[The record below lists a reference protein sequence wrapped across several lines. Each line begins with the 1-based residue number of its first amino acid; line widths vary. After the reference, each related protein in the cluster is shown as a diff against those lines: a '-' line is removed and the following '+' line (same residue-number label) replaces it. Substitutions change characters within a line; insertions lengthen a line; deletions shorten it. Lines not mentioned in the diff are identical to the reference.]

1 MKLHRLTLVNYR
13 GVAHR
18 EIEFPDRGVVVIS
31 GANEIGKSSMIEA
44 LDLLLMAKDRS
55 AKKEVK
61 AVKPTHADVGS
72 EVIAEISTG
81 PYRFVYRKRFHKR
94 AETELT
100 VLAPRR
106 EQLTGDEAHER
117 VLAMLDET
125 VDTALWQAQRV
136 LQATATAPVDL
147 SGCDALSRAL
157 DVAAGAGD
165 DAGPAGDADPLLVDR
180 IDAEYLAYFT
190 QTGRPTG
197 EWAAAIARLHQA
209 DEAVASCAAAV
220 AEVDDAVARHEA
232 LTATVAERTTQVE
245 VAETR
250 LAQAREAAAA
260 VQRLTAA
267 RDKAALIADAAKAT
281 SGMSTAAVAERD
293 RLRAEI
299 DERSVA
305 AAELI
310 SVAAESARA
319 QAALRDEHAAAEQ
332 AAITAEAE
340 AETSRARVEAARGV
354 VAALAARDEAARL
367 AIRLARLDAA
377 AAELQT
383 IGTEL
388 APIVITDALLREVEA
403 AERAVERAADRAE
416 LASAHVELVALADLE
431 VRTGQQSMVLVAGQQ
446 WSAGIAAPTEIDVA
460 GVLSARVIPGA
471 DAVDTAA
478 ALEAARGA
486 LAEVLRR
493 CDAADAAAARALHAR
508 RAELTAARDRLRAT
522 VDALT
527 GDETP
532 EQLRARHRALCAGEP
547 HPEGDIDAAR
557 TELDAA
563 VAAAANAGRTAQ
575 ELRGLAAA
583 LGTRLHDATVA
594 ASVLREKLATA
605 QAELSAATER
615 LAGERVLAA
624 DDVLRQRAEA
634 DADHAR
640 TAAAAVATLD
650 AELAA
655 AQPDAVTTALA
666 EATAAA
672 QAAQRDRAA
681 AAAELADVATALRL
695 YGTQGRKGALDAAE
709 SERAYAHS
717 EYQRIE
723 RRARAAE
730 LLRSVMTRHR
740 ESARLRYIE
749 PFRGEIERLGRM
761 VFGADFEVDIDSSLR
776 ICSRT
781 VGGRTV
787 GYESLSGGAKEQ
799 IGIVARLACASLV
812 AKEDTVPVVIDD
824 ALGFSDPDRL
834 TKMAAVFD
842 SVAGDGQVIV
852 LTCDPDRYAGIA
864 DSHLIELTA

>member
-1 MKLHRLTLVNYR
+1 MKLHRLTLTNYR
-13 GVAHR
+13 GVTHR

-31 GANEIGKSSMIEA
+31 GANEIGKSSMVEA
-44 LDLLLMAKDRS
+44 LDLLLNSKDRS

-72 EVIAEISTG
+72 EVAAEISTG

-100 VLAPRR
+100 VLSPRR

-157 DVAAGAGD
+157 DVAAGSGD
-165 DAGPAGDADPLLVDR
+165 TDSAGDADPLLVDR
-180 IDAEYLAYFT
+180 IDAEYLTYFT
-190 QTGRPTG
+190 GTGRPTG
-197 EWAAAIARLHQA
+197 VWAAATQRLREAQA
-209 DEAVASCAAAV
+209 EVESRAAAV
-220 AEVDDAVARHEA
+220 DEVDDAVQRHA
-232 LTATVAERTTQVE
+232 TLTTTVAERVAQVE
-245 VAETR
+245 AAEAQ
-250 LAQAREAAAA
+250 LAAAREVAAG
-260 VQRLTAA
+260 VERLTAE
-267 RDKAALIADAAKAT
+267 RDKAALVAAAAEARH
-281 SGMSTAAVAERD
+281 GAAAAAVAERD
-293 RLRAEI
+293 RLRADI

-310 SVAAESARA
+310 SVAAESASA
-319 QAALRDEHAAAEQ
+319 QAALREEHAAAEQ
-332 AAITAEAE
+332 AAVAGEVEAE
-340 AETSRARVEAARGV
+340 DSRARVEAARAV

-367 AIRLARLDAA
+367 ATRLARLDAA
-377 AAELQT
+377 AAELEQ

-388 APIVITDALLREVEA
+388 APIVITDSLLREVEA
-403 AERAVERAADRAE
+403 AERAVQRAADRAE
-416 LASAHVELVALADLE
+416 LASAHVELVAQADLE
-431 VRTGQQSMVLVAGQQ
+431 VHFGQQTMVLVAGQQ
-446 WSAGIAAPTEIDVA
+446 WSAGISAPTAIDVA

-478 ALEAARGA
+478 QLDAAREV
-486 LAEVLRR
+486 LAEALRR
-493 CDAADAAAARALHAR
+493 CDAADAEVARALHAR

-527 GDETP
+527 GDETVD
-532 EQLRARHRALCAGEP
+532 QLRSRHRALCAGEP
-547 HPEGDIDAAR
+547 HPEGDLATAR
-557 TELDAA
+557 AEFDVVVQRARQ
-563 VAAAANAGRTAQ
+563 AGRDAQ
-575 ELRGLAAA
+575 ELRTLATGLA
-583 LGTRLHDATVA
+583 TRLNEATVA
-594 ASVLREKLATA
+594 ASVLREKLGTA
-605 QAELSAATER
+605 QAELTAATER
-615 LAGERVLAA
+615 LAGERVVAA
-624 DDVLRQRAEA
+624 DDLLRQRAETEA
-634 DADHAR
+634 EHAAV
-640 TAAAAVATLD
+640 TAAAVATLD

-655 AQPDAVTTALA
+655 AQPDTV
-666 EATAAA
+666 TAAL
-672 QAAQRDRAA
+672 AA
-681 AAAELADVATALRL
+681 AAAAAQTAERDRTTAAAALADIATALRL
-695 YGTQGRKGALDAAE
+695 YGTEGRKGALDSAE
-709 SERAYAHS
+709 SEREHALS
-717 EYQRIE
+717 EFRRIE

-761 VFGADFEVDIDSSLR
+761 VFGTDFEVDIDSSLR

-834 TKMAAVFD
+834 TRMAAVFD
-842 SVAGDGQVIV
+842 AVGGDGQVIV

>member
-1 MKLHRLTLVNYR
+1 MKLHRLTLTNYR

-18 EIEFPDRGVVVIS
+18 DIDFPDRGVVVIS

-44 LDLLLMAKDRS
+44 LDLLLMSKDRS
-55 AKKEVK
+55 TKKEVK

-100 VLAPRR
+100 VLSPRR

-165 DAGPAGDADPLLVDR
+165 DTGGTDSDPLLIDR
-180 IDAEYLAYFT
+180 IDAEYLTYFT

-197 EWAAAIARLHQA
+197 VWAAAIQRLRDADAEVAAR
-209 DEAVASCAAAV
+209 AAAV
-220 AEVDDAVARHEA
+220 AEVDDAVNRHA
-232 LTATVAERTTQVE
+232 VLTTTVAERAAQRDAAQV
-245 VAETR
+245 R
-250 LAQAREAAAA
+250 LAQAREVAAA
-260 VQRLTAA
+260 VERLTAE
-267 RDKAALIADAAKAT
+267 RDKAALVAAAAEAKRGGSA
-281 SGMSTAAVAERD
+281 AAVAERD
-293 RLRAEI
+293 RLRGEI
-299 DERSVA
+299 DERSFA

-310 SVAAESARA
+310 SVAAESART
-319 QAALRDEHAAAEQ
+319 QAAAREEHAAAEQ
-332 AAITAEAE
+332 AAIAGEAAAEG
-340 AETSRARVEAARGV
+340 TRTRVEAARGA
-354 VAALAARDEAARL
+354 VAALAARDEAVRL
-367 AIRLARLDAA
+367 AGKLARIDAA
-377 AAELQT
+377 TGELERVGAELASIT
-383 IGTEL
+383 
-388 APIVITDALLREVEA
+388 ITDALLREVEA

-416 LASAHVELVALADLE
+416 LASAHVELVALADIEL
-431 VRTGQQSMVLVAGQQ
+431 RSGDQTTVLAAGQQ
-446 WSAGIAAPTEIDVA
+446 WSAGVAAPTDIEIA
-460 GVLSARVIPGA
+460 GVLSARVVPGA

-478 ALEAARGA
+478 ALDAARQA
-486 LAEVLRR
+486 LAEVLHR
-493 CDAADAAAARALHAR
+493 CDAADAATARALHAR
-508 RAELTAARDRLRAT
+508 RAECTATRDRLRAT
-522 VDALT
+522 VEALT
-527 GDETP
+527 GDETV
-532 EQLRARHRALCAGEP
+532 EQLRTRHRVLCEGEP
-547 HPEGDIDAAR
+547 HPDGDLDAAR
-557 TELDAA
+557 AELDAA
-563 VAAAANAGRTAQ
+563 LTAARAADRDAQ
-575 ELRGLAAA
+575 ELRGLVARLA
-583 LGTRLHDATVA
+583 TRLNEATVA
-594 ASVLREKLATA
+594 ASVLREKLGTA
-605 QAELSAATER
+605 QAELTAAAER
-615 LAGERVLAA
+615 LAGERVVATDEA
-624 DDVLRQRAEA
+624 LRQRAEA
-634 DADHAR
+634 DAEHAR
-640 TAAAAVATLD
+640 SAAAAVATLD

-655 AQPDAVTTALA
+655 AHPDLVTAALA

-672 QAAQRDRAA
+672 HATERDRVAA
-681 AAAELADVATALRL
+681 ATALADIATALRL
-695 YGTQGRKGALDAAE
+695 YGTEGRKGALDTAE
-709 SERAYAHS
+709 SEREHAFS

-730 LLRSVMTRHR
+730 LLRSVMARHR

-842 SVAGDGQVIV
+842 AVGGDGQVIV
-852 LTCDPDRYAGIA
+852 LTCDPERYAGIA
-864 DSHLIELTA
+864 DSHVIELSA

>member
-1 MKLHRLTLVNYR
+1 MKLHRLTLTNYR

-18 EIEFPDRGVVVIS
+18 DIDFPDRGVVVIS

-44 LDLLLMAKDRS
+44 LDLLLMSKDRS
-55 AKKEVK
+55 TKKEVK

-81 PYRFVYRKRFHKR
+81 PYRFIYRKRFHKR

-100 VLAPRR
+100 VLSPRR

-165 DAGPAGDADPLLVDR
+165 NTGGTDSDPLLIDR
-180 IDAEYLAYFT
+180 IDAEYLTYFT

-197 EWAAAIARLHQA
+197 VWAAAIQRLRDADAEVAAR
-209 DEAVASCAAAV
+209 AAAV
-220 AEVDDAVARHEA
+220 AEVDDAVNRHA
-232 LTATVAERTTQVE
+232 VLTTTVAELAAQRDAAQV
-245 VAETR
+245 R
-250 LAQAREAAAA
+250 LAQAREVAAA
-260 VQRLTAA
+260 VERLTAE
-267 RDKAALIADAAKAT
+267 RDKAALVAAAAEAKRGGSA
-281 SGMSTAAVAERD
+281 AAVAERD
-293 RLRAEI
+293 RLRGEI
-299 DERSVA
+299 DERSFA

-319 QAALRDEHAAAEQ
+319 QAAARDEHAAAEQ
-332 AAITAEAE
+332 AAIAGEAAAEG
-340 AETSRARVEAARGV
+340 TRTRVEAARGA

-367 AIRLARLDAA
+367 AGKLARIDAA
-377 AAELQT
+377 TGELERVGAELAS
-383 IGTEL
+383 IS
-388 APIVITDALLREVEA
+388 ITDALLREVEA

-416 LASAHVELVALADLE
+416 LASAHVELVALADIEL
-431 VRTGQQSMVLVAGQQ
+431 RSGDQTTVLAAGQQ
-446 WSAGIAAPTEIDVA
+446 WSAGVAAPTDIEIA
-460 GVLSARVIPGA
+460 GVLSARVVPGA

-478 ALEAARGA
+478 ALDAARQA
-486 LAEVLRR
+486 LGEVLHR
-493 CDAADAAAARALHAR
+493 CDAADAATARTLHAR
-508 RAELTAARDRLRAT
+508 RAACTATRDRLRAT

-527 GDETP
+527 GDETV
-532 EQLRARHRALCAGEP
+532 EQLRTRHRVLCEGGP
-547 HPEGDIDAAR
+547 HPDGDLDAAR
-557 TELDAA
+557 AELDAA
-563 VAAAANAGRTAQ
+563 LTAARAADRDAQ
-575 ELRGLAAA
+575 ERRGLVARLA
-583 LGTRLHDATVA
+583 TRLNEATVA
-594 ASVLREKLATA
+594 ASVLREKLGIA
-605 QAELSAATER
+605 QAELTAAAER
-615 LAGERVLAA
+615 LAGERVVATDEA
-624 DDVLRQRAEA
+624 LRQRAEA
-634 DADHAR
+634 DAEHAR
-640 TAAAAVATLD
+640 SAAAAVATLD

-655 AQPDAVTTALA
+655 AHPDLVTAALA

-672 QAAQRDRAA
+672 HAAERDRVAA
-681 AAAELADVATALRL
+681 ATALADIATALRL
-695 YGTQGRKGALDAAE
+695 YGTEGRKGALDTAE
-709 SERAYAHS
+709 SEREHAFS

-730 LLRSVMTRHR
+730 LLRSVMARHR

-842 SVAGDGQVIV
+842 AVGGDGQVIV
-852 LTCDPDRYAGIA
+852 LTCDPERYAGIA
-864 DSHLIELTA
+864 DSHVIELSA

>member
-1 MKLHRLTLVNYR
+1 MKLHRLTLTNYR
-13 GVAHR
+13 GVTHR
-18 EIEFPDRGVVVIS
+18 DIEFPDRGVVVIS

-44 LDLLLMAKDRS
+44 LDLLLMSKDRS
-55 AKKEVK
+55 TKKEVK

-81 PYRFVYRKRFHKR
+81 SYRFVYRKRFHKR

-100 VLAPRR
+100 VLSPRR

-157 DVAAGAGD
+157 DVAAGAAQD
-165 DAGPAGDADPLLVDR
+165 AGDADPLLIDR
-180 IDAEYLAYFT
+180 IDREYLTYFT

-197 EWAAAIARLHQA
+197 VWAAVTHRLREA
-209 DEAVASCAAAV
+209 DAEVSKRAAAV
-220 AEVDDAVARHEA
+220 AEVDDAVNRHA
-232 LTATVAERTTQVE
+232 VLTASVAELAVAVEAAEKRSTVAQ
-245 VAETR
+245 
-250 LAQAREAAAA
+250 EAAAA
-260 VQRLTAA
+260 VERLTAE
-267 RDKAALIADAAKAT
+267 RDKAALVAAAADARRDGSA
-281 SGMSTAAVAERD
+281 AAVTERD
-293 RLRAEI
+293 RLRTEI
-299 DERSVA
+299 DERSMA
-305 AAELI
+305 AADLI
-310 SVAAESARA
+310 STAADSARA
-319 QAALRDEHAAAEQ
+319 QASARDAHAAAEQ
-332 AAITAEAE
+332 AAITGEAAAEAGR
-340 AETSRARVEAARGV
+340 AHVETVRGV
-354 VAALAARDEAARL
+354 VAALAARDEA
-367 AIRLARLDAA
+367 IRLAGRLTRIDEATG
-377 AAELQT
+377 ELAR

-388 APIVITDALLREVEA
+388 ASIAITDTVLREVEA

-416 LASAHVELVALADLE
+416 LASAHLELVALTQIE
-431 VRTGQQSMVLVAGQQ
+431 VRSGGHTEVLSAGQQ
-446 WSAGIAAPTEIDVA
+446 WSAGIAAPTDIEVA
-460 GVLSARVIPGA
+460 GVLSARVVPGA

-478 ALEAARGA
+478 VLEAAREA
-486 LAEVLRR
+486 LAAVLHR
-493 CDAADAAAARALHAR
+493 CDASDAATARALHAR
-508 RAELTAARDRLRAT
+508 RAELTSARDRLRAT

-527 GDETP
+527 GDETA
-532 EQLRARHRALCAGEP
+532 EQLRIRHRALREGEP
-547 HPEGDIDAAR
+547 HPDGELDTAR
-557 TELDAA
+557 AELDA
-563 VAAAANAGRTAQ
+563 VVQAARQAGLDAADQRALAT
-575 ELRGLAAA
+575 GLATV
-583 LGTRLHDATVA
+583 LNEATVA
-594 ASVLREKLATA
+594 ASVLREKLSTA
-605 QAELSAATER
+605 QAELGAATER
-615 LAGERVLAA
+615 LAGERVLAP
-624 DDVLRQRAEA
+624 DEVLRRRAEA
-634 DADHAR
+634 DAESAR
-640 TAAAAVATLD
+640 AAAAAVATLD

-655 AQPDAVTTALA
+655 AHPDAVTAALA
-666 EATAAA
+666 EAVAATRS
-672 QAAQRDRAA
+672 AQRDQAA
-681 AAAELADVATALRL
+681 AASALADIATALRL
-695 YGTQGRKGALDAAE
+695 YGSEGRKGALDAAE
-709 SERAYAHS
+709 SEREHARS
-717 EYQRIE
+717 EFERTE

-799 IGIVARLACASLV
+799 IGIVARLACAALV

-834 TKMAAVFD
+834 TRMAAVFD

-864 DSHLIELTA
+864 DSRVIELTA